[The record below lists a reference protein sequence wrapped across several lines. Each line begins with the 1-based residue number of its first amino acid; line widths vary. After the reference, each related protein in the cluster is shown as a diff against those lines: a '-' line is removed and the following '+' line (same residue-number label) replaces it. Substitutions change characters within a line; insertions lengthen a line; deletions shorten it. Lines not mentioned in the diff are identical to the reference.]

1 MSNWPSHIEGLCTR
15 LPADN
20 RGARPLVHRS
30 KLALAISLAL
40 PSMALHA
47 KSPEPLP
54 ADALQ
59 VASFNT
65 TFLKGAPSAV
75 DLQSLL
81 QANSVVPGNY
91 RVDLYSNEVLVGRKD
106 IDFIRNQQT
115 GNVEPCLNIEL
126 LHLLGIDLAKLV
138 EQGVLDP
145 DGADTCYD
153 LPTLIDQA
161 TLRYDS
167 TRLRLNASIPQIAM
181 LKGRRGYVDPA
192 LWDNGVS
199 AAFINYQ
206 FNTNR
211 NRDDY
216 GRRTFNNLGLRN
228 GINLGAWRLRNESN
242 YRTGTGQR
250 SSFTSNRTYLQRD
263 VTSLQGQLTLGEI
276 YSDAHLFDSVRYRGI
291 KLATDEA
298 MRADSERGYAPII
311 RGVAETNATVEI
323 RQNDYI
329 LYSTTVA
336 PGPFEINDIYP
347 TGSNGDLEI
356 TIIEADGRRRVSLQA
371 FSSLPTMV
379 REGQL
384 NYSLSA
390 GEFNSNGDDLKKP
403 AFVSATAAYGL
414 SSNLTAIA
422 GTQATQDFNAVS
434 LGAGRNTPIGAVSV
448 DVTHSNSR
456 IRGLSARGNS
466 LRALYSKTFTG
477 TDTSFTLAA
486 YRYSTEGYRTL
497 SDHVQEL
504 SLGVPST
511 SGRSKIRTDLTVNQT
526 LGQRKYGSLYISASD
541 ERYWDRGGSRSLSA
555 GYSNG
560 WRDVS
565 YNFSV
570 SQTRNIGTTGP
581 SNDDT
586 QINLSVSFPL
596 GSRPRA
602 PRAYLSNSHNDNGD
616 NTQLGVH
623 GYLSE
628 DGDTSYSVQG
638 SRNSGGDNSASV
650 NLNSRTSLAEIG
662 LGYSKGRNYTSE
674 NLTLSGSVVAHAGG
688 INLGQPL
695 GETFA
700 LVEVPEISGV
710 GVSNFSG
717 VSTGYNG
724 YAVVPNA
731 QPYRTNWITLDT
743 RNLGGDIEIDNATQ
757 QIVPRRGAVVLA
769 RFQGSKGYRVQFE
782 LFDSQGQPIPFGAS
796 LEDANG
802 KQLAISDPSGR
813 ALALVEEEQATL
825 TIKWSGKQCS
835 AAYALPPQD
844 KSSNYQR
851 YRLNCQG

>member
-1 MSNWPSHIEGLCTR
+1 MSNWPSHIEGRSTR
-15 LPADN
+15 LPAGN
-20 RGARPLVHRS
+20 LRSRPLVRRS

-40 PSMALHA
+40 PSMTLHA

-54 ADALQ
+54 VADAQ
-59 VASFNT
+59 VDSFNT

-81 QANSVVPGNY
+81 HANSVVPGNY
-91 RVDLYSNEVLVGRKD
+91 RVDLYSNEVLVGRRD
-106 IDFIRNQQT
+106 IDFLRNQQT
-115 GNVEPCLNIEL
+115 GIVEPCLNIEL

-138 EQGVLDP
+138 EQGVVNP

-153 LPTLIDQA
+153 LSTLIDQA

-167 TRLRLNASIPQIAM
+167 TRLRLSASIPQIAM
-181 LKGRRGYVDPA
+181 LQGRRGYVDPA
-192 LWDNGVS
+192 LWDNGVA
-199 AAFINYQ
+199 AAFVNYQ
-206 FNTNR
+206 LNTNR

-216 GRRTFNNLGLRN
+216 GRQTYNNLGLRN

-242 YRTGTGQR
+242 YRTGTGR
-250 SSFTSNRTYLQRD
+250 PSSFTSNRTYLQRD
-263 VTSLQGQLTLGEI
+263 ITRLKGQFSLGEI

-291 KLATDEA
+291 KLASDEA
-298 MRADSERGYAPII
+298 MRADSERGYAPVI

-336 PGPFEINDIYP
+336 PGPFEISDIFP

-356 TIIEADGRRRVSLQA
+356 TIIEADGRRRVSQQA

-390 GEFNSNGDDLKKP
+390 GEFNSNSDDLKNP

-414 SSNLTAIA
+414 SSNLTGIA

-448 DVTHSNSR
+448 DVTHSASR
-456 IRGLSARGNS
+456 VRGLSARGNS
-466 LRALYSKTFTG
+466 LRALYAKTFTG

-504 SLGVPST
+504 TLGMPST

-526 LGQRKYGSLYISASD
+526 LGQRKYGSLYINASD
-541 ERYWDRGGSRSLSA
+541 ERYWNRGGTRSLSA

-565 YNFSV
+565 YSFSV
-570 SQTRNIGTTGP
+570 SQTRNIGTAGP

-586 QINLSVSFPL
+586 QLNLSVSFPL
-596 GSRPRA
+596 GSKPRA
-602 PRAYLSNSHNDNGD
+602 PRAYLSTTHQDSND
-616 NTQLGVH
+616 NTQVGVN

-628 DGDTSYSVQG
+628 DSDTSYSVQG
-638 SRNSGGDNSASV
+638 SQNSSRGSSTSV
-650 NLNSRTSLAEIG
+650 NLNSRTSLAEIN
-662 LGYSKGRNYTSE
+662 LGYSKGRSYTSE

-688 INLGQPL
+688 INLGQPV

-700 LVEVPEISGV
+700 LVEVPDISDV
-710 GVSNFSG
+710 SVSNFNG
-717 VSTGYNG
+717 VNTGYNG
-724 YAVVPNA
+724 YAIVPNA

-743 RNLGGDIEIDNATQ
+743 RNLGGGVEIDNATQ
-757 QIVPRRGAVVLA
+757 QVVPRRGAIVLA
-769 RFQGSKGYRVQFE
+769 RYEGKKGQRVQFE
-782 LFDSQGQPIPFGAS
+782 LFDSLGQPIPFGAS
-796 LEDANG
+796 LEDAKG

-813 ALALVEEEQATL
+813 ALALVEEDQATL
-825 TIKWSGKQCS
+825 TIKWSGQQCA

-851 YRLNCQG
+851 YRLSCQN